1 MEGVVGR
8 VQISEFIRA
17 YNSKPT
23 KLALQAMPSKQRVVA
38 GMVAMIDLHLP
49 GGVGRGAGTV
59 LLRESEENGH
69 GVTRFPARASQVL
82 SETAFNGCPLQGN
95 TVFCNTPE
103 SDSATTSVWTLRIS
117 TQGQLL
123 AP

>member
-1 MEGVVGR
+1 MTILTEERGIAHRRDTGEMEGVVGR

-49 GGVGRGAGTV
+49 GGVGRGAGKV
-59 LLRESEENGH
+59 LLRERKTG
-69 GVTRFPARASQVL
+69 
-82 SETAFNGCPLQGN
+82 
-95 TVFCNTPE
+95 TVFCAF
-103 SDSATTSVWTLRIS
+103 SSARIAS
-117 TQGQLL
+117 FE
-123 AP
+123 